1 MSATGSMFIGMVGAL
16 VFLLGVLAL
25 SQQNWK
31 AGCVWLLVGTGVIA
45 WLTYLDKPSANL
57 WP

>member
-1 MSATGSMFIGMVGAL
+1 MSATGCMVIGIVGAL

-25 SQQNWK
+25 SQRHWK

>member
-1 MSATGSMFIGMVGAL
+1 VSATGSTVIGMIGAL

-25 SQQNWK
+25 SQRNWK
-31 AGCVWLLVGTGVIA
+31 GACVWLCVGMGLIT

>member
-16 VFLLGVLAL
+16 VFLLGMLAL
-25 SQQNWK
+25 GQRNWK
-31 AGCVWLLVGTGVIA
+31 AGCAWLLLGTGVIA